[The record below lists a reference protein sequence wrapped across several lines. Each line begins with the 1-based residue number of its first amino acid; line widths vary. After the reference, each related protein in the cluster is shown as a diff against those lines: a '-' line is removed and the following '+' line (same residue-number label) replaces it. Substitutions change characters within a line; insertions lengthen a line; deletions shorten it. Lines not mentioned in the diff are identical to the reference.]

1 MLSILSLSSFSS
13 FSSFHFLP
21 TPLLLTRLFDSVPYI
36 ENSQSHLVCEDEC
49 YALHFDNNTLVHG
62 SFNQIVVRDMHTLKP
77 VCFYILPHYLPFL
90 SPHRF
95 SSIVSFYLLLISL
108 LPLVHSISL
117 HLRPISLSPLP
128 SSPSLIHMQVHTFI
142 GHGNMVKGICRN
154 NDTIVTASWLQTK
167 VPTKEKREAKREDEN

>member
-77 VCFYILPHYLPFL
+77 VCFYILPHCLPISVSPSLLFYRLFL
-90 SPHRF
+90 SASHLF
-95 SSIVSFYLLLISL
+95 TSSCPS
-108 LPLVHSISL
+108 
-117 HLRPISLSPLP
+117 HLSSPLP

-167 VPTKEKREAKREDEN
+167 VPTKEKREEKREDKN